1 MPKRPLDSNDK
12 FIKMGEALRILRK
25 KENLTINKLS
35 ETLNKSEKIISNYE
49 NGYNH
54 MTLET
59 IITIYESDFLNDYSL
74 EELLHIFIIEIFE
87 KDL

>member
-74 EELLHIFIIEIFE
+74 EELLHIFIIEIFD

>member
-74 EELLHIFIIEIFE
+74 EELLHIFIIKIFE